1 MCLSFLRNS
10 LALFHSRTHS
20 LADSLARSRCLLFR
34 LCVPFSKFLSPKLL
48 CVCVVKSFEIP
59 WLFICSFSLF
69 CFASCHICKCVSV
82 FSCCVFVYLYKNLFK
97 DVLSMSCF
105 FVLYTKWVS
114 QRTLCEYPQQFSS
127 SLAAY
132 LCLLLAHSAVILR
145 PELFFFAVYLFVL
158 SLSYIYVHIIC
169 ILICLLL
176 LLFGFSTHAH
186 ACTHRHTFTI
196 ALRWRVVDVI
206 FDRTYSKVVTE
217 FARKKNLPI

>member
-145 PELFFFAVYLFVL
+145 PELFFFCLFVC
-158 SLSYIYVHIIC
+158 SLAFIHI
-169 ILICLLL
+169 
-176 LLFGFSTHAH
+176 
-186 ACTHRHTFTI
+186 CTHYLHSYLSVTVI
-196 ALRWRVVDVI
+196 VRVFYTCTRMHAQTHI
-206 FDRTYSKVVTE
+206 YYC
-217 FARKKNLPI
+217 FAMTGCWCDFWPYVQ